1 MEAVI
6 LQIQA
11 TLVKGK
17 ARIVFSHVKVC
28 RTLCV
33 CCNLILKSFGLWCFQ
48 GESYTLAK
56 AQHAYKSLV
65 KIHEKSGEW
74 ILQLPPD
81 SL

>member
-1 MEAVI
+1 M

-17 ARIVFSHVKVC
+17 ARIVFSHVKVSE
-28 RTLCV
+28 
-33 CCNLILKSFGLWCFQ
+33 KSFGQISVHALINLKQ

-65 KIHEKSGEW
+65 KIHEKSGK
-74 ILQLPPD
+74 
-81 SL
+81 